1 MTVCDFMLM
10 VGKNKKFC
18 VAKEGA
24 APSEVFTLRTIDSYP
39 DDKEYVDN
47 LLEQQVAYIR
57 LRYSEDVF
65 EIIVEG

>member
-1 MTVCDFMLM
+1 MLM

-24 APSEVFTLRTIDSYP
+24 APSKVFTLRTIDSYA
-39 DDKEYVDN
+39 DDKKYVDN

-65 EIIVEG
+65 DIIVEG